1 MGNISVIKM
10 WPYEIVALRSCSMVK
25 KMKTWSLRRF
35 NGHAFGKN
43 DDKILWKNSLMPHYK
58 FESIFYFFVIS
69 QTNDK

>member
-25 KMKTWSLRRF
+25 KMKTWSLRLF

-43 DDKILWKNSLMPHYK
+43 DDKILWKKFFDASL
-58 FESIFYFFVIS
+58 
-69 QTNDK
+69 